1 MRRIYVQTISL
12 IAAAALLLAA
22 CASSPSQPAG
32 TLAVPPGAVVTTGVT
47 PASSTGVL
55 TTPAPVVTQVTQ
67 PQATSIT
74 TSTAAIQQTGSGNAL
89 TCVMTPGQNSAS
101 YKVREQLARLSFPTD
116 AVGKTDQVSGQIV
129 IAKDGTVDTGSSKF
143 TVDLTSL
150 QTDSS
155 MRDNFVRRA
164 VLQTDQYPQAVFV
177 PKQVSGLPTPLP
189 PTGDVSFKLSGDLT
203 LHGVTKPVTWDVS
216 GTANSGTA
224 NGTATTSFK
233 FEDFN
238 MQQPQVPVVLSVVD
252 NITLEVTVSMHLAS

>member
-1 MRRIYVQTISL
+1 MHTFVRLTSL
-12 IAAAALLLAA
+12 IAAAALILAG
-22 CASSPSQPAG
+22 CSPSSSQSTA
-32 TLAVPPGAVVTTGVT
+32 TQAVPPGAVVTSGVT
-47 PASSTGVL
+47 PAATPTSAMSAPTTASTQAAQPVP
-55 TTPAPVVTQVTQ
+55 TTA
-67 PQATSIT
+67 S
-74 TSTAAIQQTGSGNAL
+74 TSTAAIPQTGSGSTL
-89 TCVMTPGQNSAS
+89 TCVMTPGQNTAS

-129 IAKDGTVDTGSSKF
+129 IAKDGTVDTSSSKF
-143 TVDLTSL
+143 TVDLTNL

-155 MRDNFVRRA
+155 MRDNFVRRN

-189 PTGDVSFKLSGDLT
+189 PTGNVSFKLTGDLT

-216 GTANSGTA
+216 GTADSGTA

-233 FEDFN
+233 FGDFN